1 MRALEPR
8 EKQKIC
14 CILMP
19 RVVFIV
25 RRESRQVVR
34 VGVQVEE
41 HRGRTIKGRSRGCS
55 AHSRA
60 SSARLNVACAIFEK
74 LLNDRSIIRRKE
86 RSNNYVFQDNRS
98 KIIAS
103 SIVLLNFVTRSRAHA
118 WRMAHPMAWHHG
130 TSLLVSFSQPSS
142 TLVSIAWIKSDS
154 RAILAIH
161 THMVAHNTRLS
172 VTHNGHNTW
181 KLHVSNVQPNDSG
194 TYMCQINTDPM
205 KSQTGYMKVVIPPD
219 IMDLDDS
226 ADLLTTKESNDL
238 RLRCRA
244 TGTPKPTVTW
254 RREDGREITLR
265 SELGVKRVQS
275 YEGEQLHLVGILRQE
290 MGSYLCIASNGVP
303 PTVSKR
309 YHVNVLFK
317 PLIKVTNQL
326 VAAPTNSNVILQCY
340 VESSPKASNTWYK
353 DNGEFQGI
361 NIKRP
366 SVKKKKKK
374 KKTKR
379 KKTEKNILIGIKLL
393 TNDKHNVS
401 EFTVNDYAYQL
412 NLTIKQLSR
421 NDFGSYI
428 CSAENPYGKAEGT
441 IRLQD

>member
-1 MRALEPR
+1 MASRDLVTCFLLTAFLYSSFGKRQMIRQTLPKSEIQPQFLAPLENHTVT
-8 EKQKIC
+8 Q
-14 CILMP
+14 
-19 RVVFIV
+19 
-25 RRESRQVVR
+25 
-34 VGVQVEE
+34 
-41 HRGRTIKGRSRGCS
+41 GR
-55 AHSRA
+55 
-60 SSARLNVACAIFEK
+60 
-74 LLNDRSIIRRKE
+74 D
-86 RSNNYVFQDNRS
+86 
-98 KIIAS
+98 
-103 SIVLLNFVTRSRAHA
+103 
-118 WRMAHPMAWHHG
+118 
-130 TSLLVSFSQPSS
+130 VSFTCVVNHLQSYK
-142 TLVSIAWIKSDS
+142 IAWIKSDS

-161 THMVAHNTRLS
+161 THMVAHNPRLS

-205 KSQTGYMKVVIPPD
+205 ESQTGYMKVVIPPD

-309 YHVNVLFK
+309 YHVNVRFK

-340 VESSPKASNTWYK
+340 VESSPRASNTWYK
-353 DNGEFQGI
+353 DN
-361 NIKRP
+361 
-366 SVKKKKKK
+366 
-374 KKTKR
+374 
-379 KKTEKNILIGIKLL
+379 GIKLL

-441 IRLQD
+441 IRLQGIREKVGPRAWIASLLI